1 MRALTRPRTAR
12 GPARPAARVLSVA
25 AVGTVAALVVAGCS
39 SGDDAT
45 KIGTGEATRGD
56 VQQVVDAA
64 GQVQPRASSVLTAPA
79 AGSVATLAVTDGQ
92 EVQAGQVLMTI
103 DSPSAEQALEQAK
116 SADAEA
122 ARSGSGS
129 GSGSAMTPS
138 QLSAAQRSAQRDAE
152 ARFADAEAQARTIAD
167 PAAQAAALAAV
178 QSSRTQ
184 YQLLASQTQ
193 ALVDQVNAGL
203 GNLDT
208 AVASL
213 GSAQRVQTRAAVAA
227 AQATV
232 DALTVTAPISGRV
245 SLGASGGGGGS
256 SLPAGAEQL
265 LAGSGL
271 SLPSGAGAGAD
282 TSAAGAPVLTQGAA
296 VSQGST
302 LVTVIDASTLSL
314 TADVDETDVLLVTP
328 GVKAQ
333 VAVDAVDG
341 AEYHGTVTSVDP
353 TAKSGSGGSVTYTV
367 RLSYDG
373 GTGPDGAPAATPLPG
388 MSATVSLVVK
398 SVTGVVEVPA
408 SAILRAGSPHGS
420 KDSDSVWVV
429 SGGKAE
435 RRDVTVGV
443 RGDADVEI
451 SEGLRQ
457 GERVVTDGAA
467 DVTPGQQVS

>member
-1 MRALTRPRTAR
+1 
-12 GPARPAARVLSVA
+12 
-25 AVGTVAALVVAGCS
+25 VAGCS
-39 SGDDAT
+39 SGDDTA
-45 KIGTGEATRGD
+45 KIGTGRVARGD

-79 AGSVATLAVTDGQ
+79 AGTVATLAVTDGQ

-103 DSPSAEQALEQAK
+103 DSPSAVQALQQAE
-116 SADAEA
+116 SADADA
-122 ARSGSGS
+122 AKGGSGS
-129 GSGSAMTPS
+129 GSSSAMTPS
-138 QLSAAQRSAQRDAE
+138 QLAAQQRAAERDAQT
-152 ARFADAEAQARTIAD
+152 RFAAAEAQARTISD
-167 PAAQAAALAAV
+167 PTAQAAALAAV

-213 GSAQRVQTRAAVAA
+213 GSAQRIQTRAAVAA

-232 DALTVTAPISGRV
+232 DALTVKAPISGRV

-271 SLPSGAGAGAD
+271 SLPSGAGGGGGD
-282 TSAAGAPVLTQGAA
+282 TSGAAGAPVLTQGAA

-302 LVTVIDASTLSL
+302 LVTLIDASTLSL
-314 TADVDETDVLLVTP
+314 TADVDETDVLTVTP
-328 GVKAQ
+328 GVKAN

-341 AEYHGTVTSVDP
+341 AQYRGTVTSVDP
-353 TAKSGSGGSVTYTV
+353 TAQTGSGGSVTYTV

-408 SAILRAGSPHGS
+408 SAILRAGSQHGS

-429 SGGKAE
+429 TGGKAE
-435 RRDVTVGV
+435 RRDVTIGV

-451 SEGLRQ
+451 TKGLRE
-457 GERVVTDGAA
+457 GETVVTDGTA